1 MEAEVV
7 EAEVVEAKVK
17 KHASIEDVN
26 VHLLDKLDE
35 LIDDINPKDAEMVR
49 AITESVAKLNA
60 SLKGNNIFT
69 PQETEEQRRERE
81 ATEIMAQ
88 AMGAK

>member
-7 EAEVVEAKVK
+7 EAKIKE
-17 KHASIEDVN
+17 HASIEDVN
-26 VHLLDKLDE
+26 IHLLDKLDE
-35 LIDDINPKDAEMVR
+35 LIDDINPKDADMIR

-69 PQETEEQRRERE
+69 PQETDEERLERE
-81 ATEIMAQ
+81 ANSALRD
-88 AMGAK
+88 ALSGN

>member
-7 EAEVVEAKVK
+7 EVKVK

-35 LIDDINPKDAEMVR
+35 LINDIKPKDADMVR

-69 PQETEEQRRERE
+69 QQETEEQRKERE

>member
-7 EAEVVEAKVK
+7 EVK
-17 KHASIEDVN
+17 TKEHSSIEDVN

-35 LIDDINPKDAEMVR
+35 LIDDINPKDADMIR

-69 PQETEEQRRERE
+69 PQETTEERKTRE
-81 ATEIMAQ
+81 AQEAILG
-88 AMGAK
+88 AMKGD

>member
-1 MEAEVV
+1 MDAEVI
-7 EAEVVEAKVK
+7 EVKTK
-17 KHASIEDVN
+17 RHSSIEDVN

-35 LIDDINPKDAEMVR
+35 LIDAVDGKDSDMVR

-69 PQETEEQRRERE
+69 PQETEEERIERE
-81 ATEIMAQ
+81 QKEVLGEIMQ
-88 AMGAK
+88 E